1 MKTLKIGVANRES
14 KDFIKA
20 QFVITGGRRR
30 RAVSVDLLSLE
41 TIELGDNCFGGSAS
55 TVVESV

>member
-1 MKTLKIGVANRES
+1 MANRES